1 MITDKRPII
10 ISFEG
15 NIGSGKSSI
24 FKYVQH
30 NRDNIFSKQLKICF
44 IPEPKNVI
52 LSVVDYYDLSY
63 QMHAYITRIYALN
76 DAIGNNYDIIFTERS
91 ILSDKKIFG
100 KMVREEFS
108 SFNIDEN
115 PYYKLYNKL
124 YLKFEPYID
133 NIKFIYIRT
142 TPDAC
147 FNKIKKMYNNGDYN
161 ILYCIQNYHHYY
173 DTWLNT
179 TDMIEK
185 NAVIIIDGNNETN
198 KSLFV
203 ENNFYDILIDKILKF
218 VSK

>member
-1 MITDKRPII
+1 MTTDKQPII

-30 NRDNIFSKQLKICF
+30 NCDTIFSKELKICF

-52 LSVVDYYDLSY
+52 LSIVDYYDLSY

-76 DAIGNNYDIIFTERS
+76 DAIGKNYDIIFTERS
-91 ILSDKKIFG
+91 MLSDKNVFG
-100 KMVREEFS
+100 KMVREEFAS
-108 SFNIDEN
+108 YNIDEN
-115 PYYKLYNKL
+115 IYYKLYTKL
-124 YLKFEPYID
+124 YAKFEPNLD

-147 FNKIKKMYNNGDYN
+147 LNRINKMYNKGDYYM
-161 ILYCIQNYHHYY
+161 LYYIQNYHHFY
-173 DTWLNT
+173 DIWLNT

-185 NAVIIIDGNNETN
+185 KLVIVIDGNNETN

-203 ENNFYDILIDKILKF
+203 ENNFYDILMNKIVEF
-218 VSK
+218 VSE

>member
-1 MITDKRPII
+1 MTTDKQPLI

-30 NRDNIFSKQLKICF
+30 NCDTIFSKELKICF
-44 IPEPKNVI
+44 IPEPKNII
-52 LSVVDYYDLSY
+52 LSIVDYYDLSY

-76 DAIGNNYDIIFTERS
+76 DAIGKNYDIIFTERS
-91 ILSDKKIFG
+91 MLSDKNVFG
-100 KMVREEFS
+100 KMAREEFAS
-108 SFNIDEN
+108 YNIDEN
-115 PYYKLYNKL
+115 IYYKLYTKL
-124 YLKFEPYID
+124 YAKFEPYLD

-147 FNKIKKMYNNGDYN
+147 LNRINKMYNKGDYYM
-161 ILYCIQNYHHYY
+161 LYYIQNYHHFY
-173 DTWLNT
+173 DIWLNT

-203 ENNFYDILIDKILKF
+203 ENNFYDILMDKIVKF
-218 VSK
+218 VSE

>member
-1 MITDKRPII
+1 MTTDKQPII

-30 NRDNIFSKQLKICF
+30 NCDTIFSKELKICF

-52 LSVVDYYDLSY
+52 SSIVDYYDLSY
-63 QMHAYITRIYALN
+63 QMKAYISRIYRLK
-76 DAIGNNYDIIFTERS
+76 DAIDKNYDIIFTERS
-91 ILSDKKIFG
+91 MLSDKKVFG
-100 KMVREEFS
+100 KMLHEEYGT
-108 SFNIDEN
+108 IDIEEN
-115 PYYKLYNKL
+115 AYYEVYNKL
-124 YLKFEPYID
+124 YAEYSPYLD
-133 NIKFIYIRT
+133 NMKSIYIRT
-142 TPDAC
+142 TPNAC
-147 FNKIKKMYNNGDYN
+147 LHRINKRDRQSDYYM
-161 ILYCIQNYHHYY
+161 LYHIQNYHHYY

-185 NAVIIIDGNNETN
+185 KLVIVIDGNNETN

-203 ENNFYDILIDKILKF
+203 ENNFYDILMDKIVKF

>member
-1 MITDKRPII
+1 MTTDKQPII

-24 FKYVQH
+24 FKYVEH
-30 NRDNIFSKQLKICF
+30 NCDTIFSNELKICF

-52 LSVVDYYDLSY
+52 LSIVDYYDLSY
-63 QMHAYITRIYALN
+63 QMYAYITRIYALN
-76 DAIGNNYDIIFTERS
+76 DAIGKNYDIIFTERS
-91 ILSDKKIFG
+91 MLSDKNVFG
-100 KMVREEFS
+100 KMARKEFAS
-108 SFNIDEN
+108 YNIDEN
-115 PYYKLYNKL
+115 IYYKLYTKL
-124 YLKFEPYID
+124 YAKFEPYLD

-147 FNKIKKMYNNGDYN
+147 LNRINKMYNKGDYYM
-161 ILYCIQNYHHYY
+161 LYNIQNYHHFY
-173 DTWLNT
+173 DVWLNT

-185 NAVIIIDGNNETN
+185 NAVIIINGNNETN

-203 ENNFYDILIDKILKF
+203 ENNFYDILMNKIVKF